1 MIDLTWTGN
10 VLIDVEEHNKRIAAL
25 AGSIDFSKKGS
36 PDSSNVKASLANY
49 YDIPV
54 EYVEVGAGATQLI
67 ELFLRGNYKSKIL
80 DIVPNFHLVRTVSR
94 QEGFD
99 YTPLTVSGDDDV
111 LSMLKKIEVD
121 NGCILSLSSPRNPLG
136 YSWTIEALKEIVE
149 HFPGLVLVDQVYAE
163 FDDDSIVP
171 LVHNYPNLVIIRTFS
186 KAWGMANMRIGY
198 AISSGFK
205 NGISLSVLP
214 NSVNGLAQK
223 TAIMLLEQNDL
234 VADSL
239 KVNKENRAYLEDE
252 LSQVD
257 GLLLRPSQANFIC
270 FESDKSD
277 LWFESLLKVGI
288 MVRKLHD
295 LKDYPLH
302 WRKGLRITVPNRAVC
317 KVIVE
322 VITAGEVA

>member
-10 VLIDVEEHNKRIAAL
+10 VLIDIEQHNNRIATL
-25 AGSIDFSKKGS
+25 AGRIDFSKKGS
-36 PDSSNVKASLANY
+36 SDSSNVKVSLANY

-67 ELFLRGNYKSKIL
+67 ELLLRGNYKSKIL
-80 DIVPNFHLVRTVSR
+80 DVVPNFHLVRTVSM

-99 YTPLTVSGDDDV
+99 YTPLTVGCDDDV
-111 LSMLKKIEVD
+111 LSMLKKIDAD
-121 NGCILSLSSPRNPLG
+121 NECILSLSSPRNPLG
-136 YSWTIEALKEIVE
+136 YSWTIEELREIVE
-149 HFPGLVLVDQVYAE
+149 YFPGLVLIDQVYAE
-163 FDDDSIVP
+163 FDDDSIIP
-171 LVHNYPNLVIIRTFS
+171 LVHNYPNLVIVRTFS

-198 AISSGFK
+198 AISSGFS
-205 NGISLSVLP
+205 NGIRLTVLP
-214 NSVNGLAQK
+214 NSVNGLAQN

-239 KVNKENRAYLEDE
+239 KVNKENRTYLEGK

-257 GLLLRPSQANFIC
+257 GLNLRPSQANFIC

-302 WRKGLRITVPNRAVC
+302 WRKGLRITVPNRAAC

-322 VITAGEVA
+322 VITAGKVA